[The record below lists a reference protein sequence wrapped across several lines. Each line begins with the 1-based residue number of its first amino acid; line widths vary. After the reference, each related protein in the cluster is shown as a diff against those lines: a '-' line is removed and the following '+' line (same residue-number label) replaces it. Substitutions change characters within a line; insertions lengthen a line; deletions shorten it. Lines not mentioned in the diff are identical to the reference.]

1 MPILIETKTGTINAP
16 DDLDPINFS
25 YMKNFCRNQIL
36 KGKSTET
43 ARSYFFKSYAFLKYT
58 KFKDFKTINNEDL
71 EDYFLSIYN
80 EKSDFT
86 IRGEYNALQNIILC
100 TKFCNALH
108 NLYIVCI
115 AMYCI

>member
-43 ARSYFFKSYAFLKYT
+43 ARSYFFKSYAFLK
-58 KFKDFKTINNEDL
+58 
-71 EDYFLSIYN
+71 
-80 EKSDFT
+80 
-86 IRGEYNALQNIILC
+86 
-100 TKFCNALH
+100 
-108 NLYIVCI
+108 
-115 AMYCI
+115 